1 MLFLALPIS
10 IAVWSILEGVSIA
23 IFISNSIEIELMIRF
38 NIFSREGNILI
49 HTLVVFVLSQTKQNV
64 ETEETLIP
72 GAVIL
77 P

>member
-1 MLFLALPIS
+1 
-10 IAVWSILEGVSIA
+10 
-23 IFISNSIEIELMIRF
+23 MIRF

-64 ETEETLIP
+64 KTEETLIP